1 MQLARSSRIRTMPA
15 LEDLYGVFRDGVHAG
30 WLLADLVRAVAAPGA
45 VVVAVAPQAHE
56 VGAAMAAALHLP
68 LELATAATIG
78 VPWNSALW
86 LGAVAFDGTVY
97 LDPARLLDA
106 TLTRA
111 EIDAVVEAG
120 LKEAAGD
127 EMRYRDGRPFAPLH
141 GRPAILVDDGLSPC
155 CVVRVVMSALE
166 NAGAS
171 RVVLAL
177 PTGKQYEVKRLAE
190 RAFRTYC
197 ANLHHDR
204 GAQLARAYQSVD
216 EATRQSAR
224 QAPRQPASLSPDKP

>member
-1 MQLARSSRIRTMPA
+1 MHPSRSSRIRTMPA

-30 WLLADLVRAVAAPGA
+30 WMLADLVRAVAEPGA
-45 VVVAVAPQAHE
+45 VVIALAPQGRA

-68 LELATAATIG
+68 LDLATAGTIA
-78 VPWNSALW
+78 VPWSDELW
-86 LGAVAFDGTVY
+86 LGAVAFDGTLY

-111 EIDAVVEAG
+111 E
-120 LKEAAGD
+120 LEAAIESGLRD
-127 EMRYRDGRPFAPLH
+127 AADGEERYRDGRPLPSLN
-141 GRPAILVDDGLSPC
+141 GRPAILVDDGLSPT
-155 CVVRVVMSALE
+155 CVIRVVMSALE

-177 PTGKQYEVKRLAE
+177 PTGKQHEVKRLAE

-197 ANLHHDR
+197 ANLHHDF
-204 GAQLARAYQSVD
+204 GAQLARAYQDVD
-216 EATRQSAR
+216 RSTGPAIRP
-224 QAPRQPASLSPDKP
+224 APGQPMSLSPDKP

>member
-1 MQLARSSRIRTMPA
+1 MHLSRSSRIRTMPA

-30 WLLADLVRAVAAPGA
+30 WMLADLVRAVAEPGA
-45 VVVAVAPQAHE
+45 VVVALAPQGRA

-68 LELATAATIG
+68 LELASAGVIA
-78 VPWNSALW
+78 VPWNDELW

-106 TLTRA
+106 TLTR
-111 EIDAVVEAG
+111 EELDAAIANG
-120 LKEAAGD
+120 LREAADD
-127 EMRYRDGRPFAPLH
+127 EERYRDGRPFPSLN
-141 GRPAILVDDGLSPC
+141 GRAVILADDGLSPTC
-155 CVVRVVMSALE
+155 MVRVVMSALE

-177 PTGKQYEVKRLAE
+177 PTGKQHEVKRLAE

-197 ANLHHDR
+197 ANLHHDL
-204 GAQLARAYQSVD
+204 GAQLARAYQD
-216 EATRQSAR
+216 ID
-224 QAPRQPASLSPDKP
+224 QPASLSPAKP

>member
-1 MQLARSSRIRTMPA
+1 
-15 LEDLYGVFRDGVHAG
+15 
-30 WLLADLVRAVAAPGA
+30 
-45 VVVAVAPQAHE
+45 
-56 VGAAMAAALHLP
+56 MAAALHLP
-68 LELATAATIG
+68 LELATAGIIAL
-78 VPWNSALW
+78 PWNHALW

-106 TLTRA
+106 TLTR
-111 EIDAVVEAG
+111 EELDAAIESG
-120 LKEAAGD
+120 LRDAADD
-127 EMRYRDGRPFAPLH
+127 EERYRDGRAFPSLR
-141 GRPAILVDDGLSPC
+141 GRPAILVDDGLSPS

-197 ANLHHDR
+197 ANLHHDL
-204 GAQLARAYQSVD
+204 GAQLARAYQDVD
-216 EATRQSAR
+216 
-224 QAPRQPASLSPDKP
+224 QPASLSPDKP